1 MALDVLS
8 RITFCGFLLRYV
20 CRLLYYPRKLGYWA
34 SRWVGNL
41 LDQPYVSSLTSECPV
56 LRSGMKY
63 VSKMNVGARFLNF
76 STYLCVSPVVCSC
89 RCVKMER
96 DRQAGVPDASSR
108 LTCVIVYSPPLVSWN
123 RDWFHAQKASGLADS
138 NGLLAAAGCFP
149 PSEK

>member
-20 CRLLYYPRKLGYWA
+20 VYFTTQESLAIELR

-76 STYLCVSPVVCSC
+76 CTYLCVSPVVL
-89 RCVKMER
+89 M
-96 DRQAGVPDASSR
+96 
-108 LTCVIVYSPPLVSWN
+108 
-123 RDWFHAQKASGLADS
+123 
-138 NGLLAAAGCFP
+138 
-149 PSEK
+149 